1 MATYVVLSD
10 WTDQG
15 IEKFR
20 DTVDRF
26 QAGIDQFEAAG
37 VTFKNF
43 YWTFGGHDMVSI
55 VEAPDDET
63 LAAVVLKQVSLG
75 NFRTTVLRAFTAE
88 EMKGVIARTG

>member
-15 IEKFR
+15 IAKFQ

-37 VTFKNF
+37 VTFKEF

-63 LAAVVLKQVSLG
+63 LATMVLKTVSLG

-88 EMKGVIARTG
+88 DMKGVIARAD

>member
-15 IEKFR
+15 ITKYE
-20 DTVDRF
+20 DTVERF
-26 QAGIDQFEAAG
+26 QAGIDHMEAAG
-37 VTFKNF
+37 VKFKEF

-63 LAAVVLKQVSLG
+63 LAVVVLKQVALG

-88 EMKGVIARTG
+88 EMKGVIARVE

>member
-1 MATYVVLSD
+1 MLSD

-15 IEKFR
+15 IEKFE
-20 DTVDRF
+20 DTVARF

-37 VTFKNF
+37 VTFKEF

-63 LAAVVLKQVSLG
+63 LAAVVLSRFLWAT
-75 NFRTTVLRAFTAE
+75 FAPRCCE
-88 EMKGVIARTG
+88 P